1 MGWIMRTAGHD
12 VRDRFAIVFVAGSIV
27 FEEFVEAPNPL
38 RHGANRLQ
46 ADRHATVGECVLD
59 ALLPRLRTKIAVIDP
74 HLRQNGETPCA
85 LRDGPLFFW
94 KEMAHPEHH
103 ADASRQSEERERP
116 HPGAGTTNS
125 HRKRRGERTQSRDTD
140 RSSLLAFSTRLHA
153 PG

>member
-1 MGWIMRTAGHD
+1 MAWIMRTEGHD

-85 LRDGPLFFW
+85 LRAKLGTS
-94 KEMAHPEHH
+94 AC
-103 ADASRQSEERERP
+103 RQ
-116 HPGAGTTNS
+116 
-125 HRKRRGERTQSRDTD
+125 RGHGCWRSAQRD
-140 RSSLLAFSTRLHA
+140 
-153 PG
+153 